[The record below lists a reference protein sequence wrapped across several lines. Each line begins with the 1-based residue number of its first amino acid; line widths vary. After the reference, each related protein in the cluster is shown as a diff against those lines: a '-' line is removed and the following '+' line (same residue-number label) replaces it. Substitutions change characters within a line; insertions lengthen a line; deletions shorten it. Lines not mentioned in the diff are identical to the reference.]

1 MFTEN
6 YDLTLSKQVKFGID
20 PTFKGSLRLLI
31 KIVITASEAIAKGI
45 WDELCELRGWNPW
58 IVNEGR
64 MPSDEEIVLTEKEVK
79 ELGIC

>member
-1 MFTEN
+1 
-6 YDLTLSKQVKFGID
+6 
-20 PTFKGSLRLLI
+20 
-31 KIVITASEAIAKGI
+31 
-45 WDELCELRGWNPW
+45 LRGWNPW